1 MIFAVPLA
9 WLQLTYEKSR
19 LLVAIAGITFAV
31 VLMFLQL
38 GFRDALFT
46 SAIRLQSNLV
56 GDLVIISPQST
67 NLVGMRNFSKRRL
80 YQALGMKEVASVNP
94 LYIGLGAWKIKE
106 DPAGQTRNIL
116 ILGAN
121 PDAKVFRMA
130 GAEANINRVKTQDV
144 VLFDRTSRAEFGPI
158 VGECG
163 TLALKSKFSDDAFA
177 CNHLV
182 TREVANRKLTI
193 GGLFELG
200 ASFAADGAV
209 ITSDTNFLRIFDNR
223 RSGLIN
229 VGLINLNPDASPYE
243 AMRNFIM
250 SLPSDHVILPR
261 EKLPP
266 DGKRVQILYMDSIS
280 ADGKLTREENKDKV
294 FVYKNDLTVQDLQ
307 KTHDAAVDDTRILT
321 MEGYIDFEK
330 GYWQKST
337 AIGFIFS
344 LGTVMGFIVGIVIVY
359 QILYTDVSD
368 HLAEYATL
376 KAMGY
381 GNLYLARVVI
391 QEAFVLSILGFIPGL
406 SISFGLYNLTKNATL
421 LPLYIWDKAIPV
433 MILTMVMCVIS
444 GAISLR
450 KVQSADPAE
459 IFG

>member
-38 GFRDALFT
+38 GFRDALFN
-46 SAIRLQSNLV
+46 SSIRLQTNLV

-67 NLVGMRNFSKRRL
+67 NLVGMRNFSQRRL

-94 LYIGLGAWKIKE
+94 LYIATGAWKIKE

-116 ILGAN
+116 VLGAN
-121 PDAKVFRMA
+121 PDAKVFKMS
-130 GAEANINRVKTQDV
+130 GAVSNIDRVKTQDV
-144 VLFDRTSRAEFGPI
+144 VLFDRASRAEFGPI
-158 VGECG
+158 VSECG
-163 TLALKSKFSDDAFA
+163 SLALKAQFTDDAFV
-177 CNHLV
+177 CNKTV
-182 TREVANRKLTI
+182 TREVANRKITV

-200 ASFAADGAV
+200 ASFAADGTV
-209 ITSDTNFLRIFDNR
+209 ITSDTNFLRIFDSR

-229 VGLINLNPDASPYE
+229 VGLINLKPDASPYE
-243 AMRNFIM
+243 TMRNFIL
-250 SLPSDHVILPR
+250 SQPSDHVVLPR
-261 EKLPP
+261 ERLQP
-266 DGKRVQILYMDSIS
+266 DGKRIQVLYKESIG
-280 ADGKLTREENKDKV
+280 ADGKLIREENKDKV
-294 FVYKNDLTVQDLQ
+294 VVSKADLTVDDLK
-307 KTHDAAVDDTRILT
+307 KTQDAAIDDTRILT
-321 MEGYIDFEK
+321 MQGYIDFEK

-381 GNLYLARVVI
+381 GNLYLAQVVI

-406 SISFGLYNLTKNATL
+406 GISFFLYNLTKNATL

-433 MILTMVMCVIS
+433 MLLTMVMCIIS

>member
-56 GDLVIISPQST
+56 GDLVLISPQST
-67 NLVGMRNFSKRRL
+67 NLVGMRNFSQRRL
-80 YQALGMKEVASVNP
+80 YQTLGMKGVESVNP
-94 LYIGLGAWKIKE
+94 MYIGLGAWKVQE
-106 DPAGQTRNIL
+106 DPAGQTRTIL
-116 ILGAN
+116 VVGAN
-121 PDAKVFRMA
+121 PESKVFKIA
-130 GAEANINRVKTQDV
+130 GAEANIDLVKTRDV
-144 VLFDRTSRAEFGPI
+144 VLFDRASRAEFGPI
-158 VGECG
+158 VSECG
-163 TLALKSKFSDDAFA
+163 VLELKTKFTADAFA
-177 CNHLV
+177 CNNLV
-182 TREVANRKLTI
+182 QREVANRTIRI

-200 ASFAADGAV
+200 ASFAADGAM
-209 ITSDTNFLRIFDNR
+209 ITSDTNFLRIFDSR

-229 VGLINLNPDASPYE
+229 VGLINLSPDALPYE
-243 AMRNFIM
+243 VMRNY
-250 SLPSDHVILPR
+250 VIAQPGEDVVLPR
-261 EKLPP
+261 DHIQP
-266 DGKRVQILYMDSIS
+266 DGKRIRALFQERIDEN
-280 ADGKLTREENKDKV
+280 GKVIREEDKNKVVISKA
-294 FVYKNDLTVQDLQ
+294 DLRIEDLQ
-307 KTHDAAVDDTRILT
+307 KTQDAAINDTRILT
-321 MEGYIDFEK
+321 LQGYIDFEK

-381 GNLYLARVVI
+381 SNFYLAQVVI

-406 SISFGLYNLTKNATL
+406 GISFGLYNLTKNATL

-433 MILTMVMCVIS
+433 MLLTIVMCVIS

-459 IFG
+459 VFG

>member
-1 MIFAVPLA
+1 MILAVPLA

-38 GFRDALFT
+38 GFRDALFN

-67 NLVGMRNFSKRRL
+67 NLVGMRNFSQRRL

-94 LYIGLGAWKIKE
+94 LYIGIGAWKIKE
-106 DPAGQTRNIL
+106 EPAGQTRNIL
-116 ILGAN
+116 VLGAN
-121 PDAKVFRMA
+121 PDANVFKMP
-130 GAEANINRVKTQDV
+130 GAIANIDRVKTEDV
-144 VLFDRTSRAEFGPI
+144 ILFDRASRAEFGPI
-158 VGECG
+158 VDECG
-163 TLALKSKFSDDAFA
+163 TLALKTSFSDDAFT
-177 CNHLV
+177 CKNLV
-182 TREVANRKLTI
+182 NREVANRKLRV

-200 ASFAADGAV
+200 ASFAADGAA

-229 VGLINLNPDASPYE
+229 VGLINLRPDVSPFE
-243 AMRNFIM
+243 AMRNFIL
-250 SLPSDHVILPR
+250 SQPSNTVILPR

-266 DGKRVQILYMDSIS
+266 DGKRIRNLYQDHIG
-280 ADGKLTREENKDKV
+280 ADGKIAHEEDKNKVVISKS
-294 FVYKNDLTVQDLQ
+294 DLTTDDLK
-307 KTHDAAVDDTRILT
+307 KTQDAAIDDTRIMT
-321 MEGYIDFEK
+321 IEGYIEFEK

-337 AIGFIFS
+337 AIGFIFT

-368 HLAEYATL
+368 HIAEYATL

-381 GNLYLARVVI
+381 GNLFLAQIVI

-406 SISFGLYNLTKNATL
+406 GISFGLYNLTKNATL

-433 MILTMVMCVIS
+433 MILTMFMCVIS

>member
-38 GFRDALFT
+38 GFRDALFN

-67 NLVGMRNFSKRRL
+67 NLVGMRNFSQRRL
-80 YQALGMKEVASVNP
+80 YQALGMKQVESVNP
-94 LYIGLGAWKIKE
+94 LYIGLAAWKIKE

-116 ILGAN
+116 VLGAN
-121 PDAKVFRMA
+121 PDAKVFKMA
-130 GAEANINRVKTQDV
+130 GAESNIDRVKTEDV
-144 VLFDRTSRAEFGPI
+144 VLFDRASRAEFGPI
-158 VGECG
+158 VSECG
-163 TLALKSKFSDDAFA
+163 SLSLKSTFSEAAFT
-177 CNHLV
+177 CQNLV
-182 TREVANRKLTI
+182 AREVANRKLVI

-200 ASFAADGAV
+200 ASFAADGTL

-229 VGLINLNPDASPYE
+229 VGLINLKPNASPYE
-243 AMRNFIM
+243 AMRDFI
-250 SLPSDHVILPR
+250 LTQPADTVVLPR

-266 DGKRVQILYMDSIS
+266 DGKRIKVLYKDSIG
-280 ADGKLTREENKDKV
+280 ADGKLIHEEDKNKVLIAKS
-294 FVYKNDLTVQDLQ
+294 DLTIEDLKKSQ
-307 KTHDAAVDDTRILT
+307 DAAIDDTRILT
-321 MEGYIDFEK
+321 AQGYIEFEK

-381 GNLYLARVVI
+381 NNFYLAQVVI

-406 SISFGLYNLTKNATL
+406 GISFGLYNLTKNATL

-433 MILTMVMCVIS
+433 MILTMIMCVIS

>member
-1 MIFAVPLA
+1 
-9 WLQLTYEKSR
+9 
-19 LLVAIAGITFAV
+19 VAIAGITFAV

-38 GFRDALFT
+38 GFRDALFN

-67 NLVGMRNFSKRRL
+67 NLVGMRNFSQRRL

-94 LYIGLGAWKIKE
+94 LYIATGAWKIKE

-116 ILGAN
+116 VLGAN
-121 PDAKVFRMA
+121 PDAKVFKMP
-130 GAEANINRVKTQDV
+130 GAIANIDRVKTEDV
-144 VLFDRTSRAEFGPI
+144 LLFDRASRAEFGPI

-163 TLALKSKFSDDAFA
+163 SLALKTSFTDDAFL
-177 CNHLV
+177 CKNLV
-182 TREVANRKLTI
+182 NREVANRKLTI

-200 ASFAADGAV
+200 ASFAADGAA

-229 VGLINLNPDASPYE
+229 VGLINLRADASPFE
-243 AMRNFIM
+243 AMRNFIL
-250 SLPSDHVILPR
+250 SQPSDTVVLPR
-261 EKLPP
+261 EKLAP
-266 DGKRVQILYMDSIS
+266 DGKRIMTLFQDRIG
-280 ADGKLTREENKDKV
+280 ADGKITREEDKNKVIISKA
-294 FVYKNDLTVQDLQ
+294 DLTIDDLK
-307 KTHDAAVDDTRILT
+307 KTQDAAIDDTRIMT
-321 MEGYIDFEK
+321 IQGYIDFEK

-368 HLAEYATL
+368 HIAEYATL

-381 GNLYLARVVI
+381 GNLFLAQIVI

-406 SISFGLYNLTKNATL
+406 GISFGLYNLTKNATL

-433 MILTMVMCVIS
+433 MILTIIMCVIS

>member
-67 NLVGMRNFSKRRL
+67 NLVGMRNFSQRRL

-94 LYIGLGAWKIKE
+94 VYIGLGAWKIKE

-116 ILGAN
+116 VLGAN
-121 PDAKVFRMA
+121 PEAKVFKMA
-130 GAEANINRVKTQDV
+130 GAEANIDHIKTQDV
-144 VLFDRTSRAEFGPI
+144 VLFDRASRAEFGPI

-163 TLALKSKFSDDAFA
+163 TLALKAKFTDDAFA
-177 CNHLV
+177 CNNLV

-209 ITSDTNFLRIFDNR
+209 ITSDTNFLRIFDSR

-229 VGLINLNPDASPYE
+229 VGLINLKPDASPYE
-243 AMRNFIM
+243 AMRNFIL
-250 SLPSDHVILPR
+250 SQPSDHVILPR
-261 EKLPP
+261 EKLQP
-266 DGKRVQILYMDSIS
+266 DGKRVQILYKETID
-280 ADGKLTREENKDKV
+280 ANGKLIREENKDKV
-294 FVYKNDLTVQDLQ
+294 FVYKTDLTVEDLK

-381 GNLYLARVVI
+381 GNLYLAQVVI

-406 SISFGLYNLTKNATL
+406 GISFGLYNLTKNATL

>member
-1 MIFAVPLA
+1 MILAVPLA

-38 GFRDALFT
+38 GFRDALFN

-67 NLVGMRNFSKRRL
+67 NLVGMRNFSQRRL

-94 LYIGLGAWKIKE
+94 LYIGIGAWKIKE

-116 ILGAN
+116 VLGAN
-121 PDAKVFRMA
+121 PDANVFKMP
-130 GAEANINRVKTQDV
+130 GAIANIDRVKTEDV
-144 VLFDRTSRAEFGPI
+144 ILFDRASRAEFGPI
-158 VGECG
+158 VDECG
-163 TLALKSKFSDDAFA
+163 TLALKTSFSDDAFT
-177 CNHLV
+177 CKNLV
-182 TREVANRKLTI
+182 NREVANRKLRV

-200 ASFAADGAV
+200 ASFAADGAA

-229 VGLINLNPDASPYE
+229 VGLINLRPDISPFE
-243 AMRNFIM
+243 AMRNFIL
-250 SLPSDHVILPR
+250 SQPSNTVILPR

-266 DGKRVQILYMDSIS
+266 DGKRIRNLYQDHIS
-280 ADGKLTREENKDKV
+280 ADGKIAHEEDKNKVVISKS
-294 FVYKNDLTVQDLQ
+294 DLTTDDLK
-307 KTHDAAVDDTRILT
+307 KTQDAAIDDTRIMT
-321 MEGYIDFEK
+321 IEGYIEFEK

-337 AIGFIFS
+337 AIGFIFT

-368 HLAEYATL
+368 HIAEYATL

-381 GNLYLARVVI
+381 GNLFLAQIVI

-406 SISFGLYNLTKNATL
+406 GISFGLYNLTKNATL

-433 MILTMVMCVIS
+433 MILTMFMCVIS

>member
-67 NLVGMRNFSKRRL
+67 NLVGMRNFSQRRL

-94 LYIGLGAWKIKE
+94 VYIGLGAWKIKE

-121 PDAKVFRMA
+121 PDAKVFKMS
-130 GAEANINRVKTQDV
+130 GAEPNIDLVKTQDV
-144 VLFDRTSRAEFGPI
+144 VLFDRASRAEFGPI

-163 TLALKSKFSDDAFA
+163 SLALKAKFTDDAFA
-177 CNHLV
+177 CNNLV
-182 TREVANRKLTI
+182 TREVANRKLRI

-229 VGLINLNPDASPYE
+229 VGLINLKPDASPYA
-243 AMRNFIM
+243 AMRNFIL
-250 SLPSDHVILPR
+250 SQPSDHVILPR
-261 EKLPP
+261 EKLQP
-266 DGKRVQILYMDSIS
+266 DGKRIQILYKESIG
-280 ADGKLTREENKDKV
+280 ADGKLIREENKDKV
-294 FVYKNDLTVQDLQ
+294 FVYKTDLTVEDLKMTQ
-307 KTHDAAVDDTRILT
+307 DAAVEDTRILT
-321 MEGYIDFEK
+321 MQGYIEFEK

-381 GNLYLARVVI
+381 GNLYLAQVVI

-406 SISFGLYNLTKNATL
+406 GISFGLYNLTKNATL

-433 MILTMVMCVIS
+433 MLLTMVMCVIS

>member
-67 NLVGMRNFSKRRL
+67 NLVGMRNFSQRRL

-94 LYIGLGAWKIKE
+94 VYIGLGAWKIKE

-116 ILGAN
+116 VLGAN
-121 PDAKVFRMA
+121 PDAKVFKMS
-130 GAEANINRVKTQDV
+130 GAEANIDQVKTQDV
-144 VLFDRTSRAEFGPI
+144 VLFDRASRAEFGPI

-163 TLALKSKFSDDAFA
+163 TLALKAKFTDDAFV
-177 CNHLV
+177 CNNLV

-209 ITSDTNFLRIFDNR
+209 ITSDTNFLRIFDSR

-229 VGLINLNPDASPYE
+229 VGLINLKPDASPYE
-243 AMRNFIM
+243 AMRNFIL
-250 SLPSDHVILPR
+250 SQHSDHVILPR
-261 EKLPP
+261 EKLQP
-266 DGKRVQILYMDSIS
+266 DGKRVQILYKESID
-280 ADGKLTREENKDKV
+280 ANGKLIREENKDKV
-294 FVYKNDLTVQDLQ
+294 FVYKTDLTVEDLK
-307 KTHDAAVDDTRILT
+307 KTQDAAVDDTRILT

-381 GNLYLARVVI
+381 GNLYLAQVVI

-406 SISFGLYNLTKNATL
+406 GISFGLYNLTKNATL

-433 MILTMVMCVIS
+433 MLLTMVMCVIS

>member
-1 MIFAVPLA
+1 MILAVPLA

-38 GFRDALFT
+38 GFRDALFN

-67 NLVGMRNFSKRRL
+67 NLVGMRNFSQRRL

-94 LYIGLGAWKIKE
+94 LYIGIGAWKIKE

-116 ILGAN
+116 VLGAN
-121 PDAKVFRMA
+121 PDANVFKMP
-130 GAEANINRVKTQDV
+130 GAIANIDRVKTEDV
-144 VLFDRTSRAEFGPI
+144 ILFDRASRAEFGPI
-158 VGECG
+158 VDECG
-163 TLALKSKFSDDAFA
+163 TLALKTSFSDDAFT
-177 CNHLV
+177 CKNLV
-182 TREVANRKLTI
+182 NREVANRKLRV

-200 ASFAADGAV
+200 ASFAADGAA

-229 VGLINLNPDASPYE
+229 VGLINLRPDVSPFE
-243 AMRNFIM
+243 AMRNFIL
-250 SLPSDHVILPR
+250 SQPSNTVILPR

-266 DGKRVQILYMDSIS
+266 NGKRIRNLYQDHIG
-280 ADGKLTREENKDKV
+280 ADGKIAHEEDKNKVVISKS
-294 FVYKNDLTVQDLQ
+294 DLTTDDLK
-307 KTHDAAVDDTRILT
+307 KTQDAAIDDTRIMT
-321 MEGYIDFEK
+321 IQGYIDFEK

-337 AIGFIFS
+337 AIGFIFT

-368 HLAEYATL
+368 HIAEYATL

-381 GNLYLARVVI
+381 GNLFLAQIVI

-406 SISFGLYNLTKNATL
+406 GISFGLYNLTKNATL

-433 MILTMVMCVIS
+433 MILTMFMCVIS

>member
-67 NLVGMRNFSKRRL
+67 NLVGMRNFSQRRL
-80 YQALGMKEVASVNP
+80 YQALGMKEVESVNP
-94 LYIGLGAWKIKE
+94 IYLGLAAWKIQE

-116 ILGAN
+116 VLGAN
-121 PDAKVFRMA
+121 PDAKVFKIA
-130 GAEANINRVKTQDV
+130 GIAANIDRVKTEDV
-144 VLFDRTSRAEFGPI
+144 VLFDRASRAEFGPI
-158 VGECG
+158 VSECG
-163 TLALKSKFSDDAFA
+163 SLALKTTFSDAAFA
-177 CNHLV
+177 CNNIV
-182 TREVANRKLTI
+182 NREVANRKLVI

-200 ASFAADGAV
+200 ASFAADGALV
-209 ITSDTNFLRIFDNR
+209 TSDTNFLRIFDGR

-229 VGLINLNPDASPYE
+229 IGLINLRPDASPYE
-243 AMRNFIM
+243 AMRNFIL
-250 SLPSDHVILPR
+250 SQPNDTVVLPR
-261 EKLPP
+261 DKLPP
-266 DGKRVQILYMDSIS
+266 DGKRIRVLYKESIG
-280 ADGKLTREENKDKV
+280 ADGKMIREEDQNKVLVAKSE
-294 FVYKNDLTVQDLQ
+294 LTVEDLKKSQ
-307 KTHDAAVDDTRILT
+307 DAAIDDTRILT
-321 MEGYIDFEK
+321 LQGYINFEK
-330 GYWQKST
+330 DYWHKST
-337 AIGFIFS
+337 AIGFIFT

-381 GNLYLARVVI
+381 NNLYLAQVVI

-406 SISFGLYNLTKNATL
+406 GISFGLYNLTKSATL

-433 MILTMVMCVIS
+433 MILTMIMCVIS

>member
-1 MIFAVPLA
+1 MILAVPLA

-38 GFRDALFT
+38 GFRDALFN

-67 NLVGMRNFSKRRL
+67 NLVGMRNFSQRRL

-94 LYIGLGAWKIKE
+94 LYIGIGAWKIKE

-116 ILGAN
+116 VLGAN
-121 PDAKVFRMA
+121 PDAEVFKMPGALTNIGNVKV
-130 GAEANINRVKTQDV
+130 QDV
-144 VLFDRTSRAEFGPI
+144 VLFDRASRAEFGPI

-163 TLALKSKFSDDAFA
+163 VLALKAKFSDDAFV
-177 CNHLV
+177 CNQLV
-182 TREVANRKLTI
+182 NREVANRKLTI

-200 ASFAADGAV
+200 ASFAADGAM

-223 RSGLIN
+223 RAGLVN
-229 VGLINLNPDASPYE
+229 VGLINLRPDASPYE
-243 AMRNFIM
+243 AMRNFIL
-250 SLPSDHVILPR
+250 SQPSDSVTLPR
-261 EKLPP
+261 DKLPP
-266 DGKRVQILYMDSIS
+266 DGKRVRALYQERLGTDGQVIRSEDPNKVTIS
-280 ADGKLTREENKDKV
+280 KS
-294 FVYKNDLTVQDLQ
+294 DLTIEDLK
-307 KTHDAAVDDTRILT
+307 KTGDAAIDDTRILT
-321 MEGYIDFEK
+321 IQGYIDFEK

-381 GNLYLARVVI
+381 GNLYLAQVVI

-406 SISFGLYNLTKNATL
+406 GISFFLYNLTKNATL

-433 MILTMVMCVIS
+433 MILTIVMCVIS

>member
-56 GDLVIISPQST
+56 GDLVLISPQST
-67 NLVGMRNFSKRRL
+67 NLVGMRNFSQRRL
-80 YQALGMKEVASVNP
+80 YQTLGMKGVESVNP
-94 LYIGLGAWKIKE
+94 MYIGLGAWKVQE
-106 DPAGQTRNIL
+106 DPAGQTRTIL
-116 ILGAN
+116 VVGAN
-121 PDAKVFRMA
+121 PESKVFKIA
-130 GAEANINRVKTQDV
+130 GAEANIDLVKTRDV
-144 VLFDRTSRAEFGPI
+144 VLFDRASRAEFGPI
-158 VGECG
+158 VSECG
-163 TLALKSKFSDDAFA
+163 VLELKTKFTADAFA
-177 CNHLV
+177 CNNLV
-182 TREVANRKLTI
+182 QREVANRTIRI

-200 ASFAADGAV
+200 ASFAADGAM
-209 ITSDTNFLRIFDNR
+209 ITSDTNFLRIFDSR

-229 VGLINLNPDASPYE
+229 VGLINLSPDALPYE
-243 AMRNFIM
+243 VMRNY
-250 SLPSDHVILPR
+250 VIAQPGEDVVLPR
-261 EKLPP
+261 DHLQP
-266 DGKRVQILYMDSIS
+266 DGKRIRALFQERTDEN
-280 ADGKLTREENKDKV
+280 GKVIREEDKNKVVISKA
-294 FVYKNDLTVQDLQ
+294 DLRIEDLQ
-307 KTHDAAVDDTRILT
+307 KTQDAAINDTRILT
-321 MEGYIDFEK
+321 LQGYIDFEK

-381 GNLYLARVVI
+381 SNFYLAQVVI

-406 SISFGLYNLTKNATL
+406 GISFGLYNLTKNATL

-433 MILTMVMCVIS
+433 MLLTIVMCVIS

-459 IFG
+459 VFG

>member
-38 GFRDALFT
+38 GFRDALFN
-46 SAIRLQSNLV
+46 SSIRLQSNLV
-56 GDLVIISPQST
+56 GDLVVISPQST
-67 NLVGMRNFSKRRL
+67 NLVGMRNFSQRRL
-80 YQALGMKEVASVNP
+80 YQALGMKEVVSVNP
-94 LYIGLGAWKIKE
+94 IYIGTGAWKIKE

-116 ILGAN
+116 VLGAN
-121 PDAKVFRMA
+121 PDAKVFKMP
-130 GAEANINRVKTQDV
+130 GAELNIDRVKTQDV
-144 VLFDRTSRAEFGPI
+144 VLFDRTSRPEFGPV

-163 TLALKSKFSDDAFA
+163 TLALKTKFSDDAFA
-177 CNHLV
+177 CNNLV
-182 TREVANRKLTI
+182 TREVANRKITV

-200 ASFAADGAV
+200 ASFAADGTM
-209 ITSDTNFLRIFDNR
+209 ITSDINFLRIFDNR
-223 RSGLIN
+223 RSGLVN
-229 VGLINLNPDASPYE
+229 VGLINLRPDASPYE
-243 AMRNFIM
+243 VMRNFI
-250 SLPSDHVILPR
+250 LGQPSDNVVLPR
-261 EKLPP
+261 EKLSP
-266 DGKRVQILYMDSIS
+266 DGKRVRALYQEVIS
-280 ADGKLTREENKDKV
+280 ADGKVSREENKDKV
-294 FVYKNDLTVQDLQ
+294 IVSKSDLTVEDLK
-307 KTHDAAVDDTRILT
+307 KTEDAAIDDTRILT
-321 MEGYIDFEK
+321 MQGYINFEK

-381 GNLYLARVVI
+381 GNFYLAQVVI

-406 SISFGLYNLTKNATL
+406 GISFFLYNLTKNATL

-433 MILTMVMCVIS
+433 MILTIVMCVIS

>member
-56 GDLVIISPQST
+56 GDLVIINPQST
-67 NLVGMRNFSKRRL
+67 NLVGMRNFSQRRL
-80 YQALGMKEVASVNP
+80 YQAYGLDEVASVNP
-94 LYIGLGAWKIKE
+94 LYIGLGAWKIQE

-116 ILGAN
+116 VLGAN
-121 PDAKVFRMA
+121 PDADVFRMA
-130 GAEANINRVKTQDV
+130 GAAINIDRVKTQDV

-158 VGECG
+158 VAECG
-163 TLALKSKFSDDAFA
+163 SLSLKSQFTDQAFA

-182 TREVANRKLTI
+182 TREVGNRKLAI

-209 ITSDTNFLRIFDNR
+209 ITSDTNFLRMFDNR

-229 VGLINLNPDASPYE
+229 VGLINLKPNASPY
-243 AMRNFIM
+243 ATMLKFILEM
-250 SLPSDHVILPR
+250 PDDTVVLPR
-261 EKLPP
+261 EKLSP
-266 DGKRVQILYMDSIS
+266 DGKRVRALFQERVGD
-280 ADGKLTREENKDKV
+280 DGKVIREENKEKV
-294 FVYKNDLTVQDLQ
+294 VVSKQDLTIEDLQ
-307 KTHDAAVDDTRILT
+307 KTQDAAIDDARIMT
-321 MEGYIDFEK
+321 MDGYIAFEK

-337 AIGFIFS
+337 AIGFIFT

-381 GNLYLARVVI
+381 NNFYLARIVI
-391 QEAFVLSILGFIPGL
+391 QEAFVLSILGFLPGL
-406 SISFGLYNLTKNATL
+406 GISFGLYNLTKNATL

>member
-1 MIFAVPLA
+1 MILAVPLA

-31 VLMFLQL
+31 VLMFMQL
-38 GFRDALFT
+38 GFRDALFN

-67 NLVGMRNFSKRRL
+67 NLVGMRNFSQRRL

-94 LYIGLGAWKIKE
+94 LYIGIGAWKIKE

-116 ILGAN
+116 VLGAN
-121 PDAKVFRMA
+121 PDANVFKMP
-130 GAEANINRVKTQDV
+130 GAIANIDRVKTEDV
-144 VLFDRTSRAEFGPI
+144 ILFDRASRAEFGQI
-158 VGECG
+158 VDECG
-163 TLALKSKFSDDAFA
+163 TLALKTSFSDDAFT
-177 CNHLV
+177 CKNLV
-182 TREVANRKLTI
+182 NREVANRKLRV

-200 ASFAADGAV
+200 ASFATDGAA

-229 VGLINLNPDASPYE
+229 VGLINLRPDVSPFE
-243 AMRNFIM
+243 AMRNFIL
-250 SLPSDHVILPR
+250 SQPSNTVILPR

-266 DGKRVQILYMDSIS
+266 DGKRIRNLYQDHIG
-280 ADGKLTREENKDKV
+280 ADGKIAHEEDKNKVVISKS
-294 FVYKNDLTVQDLQ
+294 DLTTDDLK
-307 KTHDAAVDDTRILT
+307 KTQDAAIDDTRIMT
-321 MEGYIDFEK
+321 IEGYIEFEK

-337 AIGFIFS
+337 AIGFIFT

-368 HLAEYATL
+368 HIAEYATL

-381 GNLYLARVVI
+381 GNLFLAQIVI

-406 SISFGLYNLTKNATL
+406 GISFGLYNLTKNATL

-433 MILTMVMCVIS
+433 MILTMFMCVIS
-444 GAISLR
+444 GALSLR

>member
-1 MIFAVPLA
+1 
-9 WLQLTYEKSR
+9 
-19 LLVAIAGITFAV
+19 
-31 VLMFLQL
+31 
-38 GFRDALFT
+38 
-46 SAIRLQSNLV
+46 
-56 GDLVIISPQST
+56 
-67 NLVGMRNFSKRRL
+67 
-80 YQALGMKEVASVNP
+80 MKEVASVNP
-94 LYIGLGAWKIKE
+94 LYIGIGAWKIKE

-116 ILGAN
+116 VLGAN
-121 PDAKVFRMA
+121 PDANVFKMP
-130 GAEANINRVKTQDV
+130 GAIANIDRVKTEDV
-144 VLFDRTSRAEFGPI
+144 ILFDRASRAEFGPI
-158 VGECG
+158 VDECG
-163 TLALKSKFSDDAFA
+163 TLALKTSFSDDAFT
-177 CNHLV
+177 CKNLV
-182 TREVANRKLTI
+182 NREVANRKLRV

-200 ASFAADGAV
+200 ASFAADGAA

-229 VGLINLNPDASPYE
+229 VGLINLRPDISPFE
-243 AMRNFIM
+243 AMRNFIL
-250 SLPSDHVILPR
+250 SQPSNTVILPR

-266 DGKRVQILYMDSIS
+266 DGKRIRNLYQDHIS
-280 ADGKLTREENKDKV
+280 ADGKIAHEEDKNKVVISKS
-294 FVYKNDLTVQDLQ
+294 DLTTDDLK
-307 KTHDAAVDDTRILT
+307 KTQDAAIDDTRIMT
-321 MEGYIDFEK
+321 IEGYIEFEK

-337 AIGFIFS
+337 AIGFIFT

-368 HLAEYATL
+368 HIAEYATL

-381 GNLYLARVVI
+381 GNLFLAQIVI

-406 SISFGLYNLTKNATL
+406 GISFGLYNLTKNATL

-433 MILTMVMCVIS
+433 MILTMFMCVIS

>member
-31 VLMFLQL
+31 VLIFMQL

-46 SAIRLQSNLV
+46 SAVRLQTNLI

-67 NLVGMRNFSKRRL
+67 NIVGMRNFSQRRL
-80 YQALGMKEVASVNP
+80 FQALGMNDVESVNSI
-94 LYIGLGAWKIKE
+94 YIGLAAWKIQE

-116 ILGAN
+116 VLGAD
-121 PDAKVFRMA
+121 PDAKIFKIA
-130 GAEANINRVKTQDV
+130 GTSSNIDLVKTEDV
-144 VLFDRTSRAEFGPI
+144 VLFDRASRPDFGPI
-158 VGECG
+158 VSNCG
-163 TLALKSKFSDDAFA
+163 VFELRTKFTDEAFA
-177 CNHLV
+177 CKNLV

-200 ASFAADGAV
+200 TSFAADGSI
-209 ITSDTNFLRIFDNR
+209 ITSNTNFLRIFDNR
-223 RSGLIN
+223 RE
-229 VGLINLNPDASPYE
+229 GLINLGLINLKPNASPY
-243 AMRNFIM
+243 AVMREF
-250 SLPSDHVILPR
+250 VINQTDEMVVLPR
-261 EKLPP
+261 EKLQP
-266 DGKRVQILYMDSIS
+266 DGKRIKILYKETVG
-280 ADGKLTREENKDKV
+280 ADGKIVREENKEKV
-294 FVYKNDLTVQDLQ
+294 IISKFDLTLEDLKLTQ
-307 KTHDAAVDDTRILT
+307 DAAIDDTRIMT
-321 MEGYIDFEK
+321 IQGYIDFEK
-330 GYWQKST
+330 NYWQKST
-337 AIGFIFS
+337 AIAFIFT
-344 LGTVMGFIVGIVIVY
+344 LGTIMGFIVGIVIVY

-381 GNLYLARVVI
+381 SNLYLAQVVI
-391 QEAFVLSILGFIPGL
+391 QEAIVLAVLGFIPGL
-406 SISFGLYNLTKNATL
+406 GISFGMYNLTKNATF

-433 MILTMVMCVIS
+433 LLLTIFMCVIS
-444 GAISLR
+444 GTISLR

>member
-46 SAIRLQSNLV
+46 SAVRLQGNLV
-56 GDLVIISPQST
+56 GDIVIISPQST
-67 NLVGMRNFSKRRL
+67 NLVGMRNFTQRRL
-80 YQALGMKEVASVNP
+80 YQARGLKGVSSVNP
-94 LYIGLGAWKIKE
+94 LYIGIAAWKIKE
-106 DPAGQTRNIL
+106 DPAGQTRSIL
-116 ILGAN
+116 VLGAN
-121 PDAKVFRMA
+121 PDASIFKMP
-130 GAEANINRVKTQDV
+130 GAELNINNVKKQDV
-144 VLFDRTSRAEFGPI
+144 VLFDRASRAEFGPI

-163 TLALKSKFSDDAFA
+163 TLALKAKFNDEAFA
-177 CNHLV
+177 CNNQV
-182 TREVANRKLTI
+182 NREVANRKI
-193 GGLFELG
+193 SVGGLFELG
-200 ASFAADGAV
+200 ASFAADGAM

-229 VGLINLNPDASPYE
+229 VGLINLQPNASPYE
-243 AMRNFIM
+243 TMLEFIRTQPGD
-250 SLPSDHVILPR
+250 SVVLPR
-261 EKLPP
+261 DKLQP
-266 DGKRVQILYMDSIS
+266 DGKRIQGVFQERIG
-280 ADGKLTREENKDKV
+280 ADGKVTLEENKDKV
-294 FVYKNDLTVQDLQ
+294 TIAKSELTVADLQ
-307 KTHDAAVDDTRILT
+307 KTEDAAIDDTRILT
-321 MEGYIDFEK
+321 AQGYINFEK

-381 GNLYLARVVI
+381 GNFYLAQIVI
-391 QEAFVLSILGFIPGL
+391 QESFVLSILGFIPGL
-406 SISFGLYNLTKNATL
+406 GISFGLYNLTKNATL

-433 MILTMVMCVIS
+433 MILTIVMCVIS

>member
-1 MIFAVPLA
+1 MILAVPLA

-38 GFRDALFT
+38 GFRDALFN

-67 NLVGMRNFSKRRL
+67 NLVGMRNFSQRRL

-94 LYIGLGAWKIKE
+94 LYIGIGAWKIKE

-116 ILGAN
+116 VLGAN
-121 PDAKVFRMA
+121 PDANVFKMP
-130 GAEANINRVKTQDV
+130 GAIANIDRVKTEDV
-144 VLFDRTSRAEFGPI
+144 ILFDRASRAEFGPI
-158 VGECG
+158 VDECG
-163 TLALKSKFSDDAFA
+163 TLALKTSFSDDAFT
-177 CNHLV
+177 CKNLV
-182 TREVANRKLTI
+182 NREVANRKLRV

-200 ASFAADGAV
+200 ASFAADGAA

-229 VGLINLNPDASPYE
+229 VGLINLRPDVSPFE
-243 AMRNFIM
+243 AMRNFIL
-250 SLPSDHVILPR
+250 SQPSNTVILPR

-266 DGKRVQILYMDSIS
+266 DGKRIRNLYQDHIG
-280 ADGKLTREENKDKV
+280 ADGKIAHEEDKNKVVISKS
-294 FVYKNDLTVQDLQ
+294 DLTTDDLK
-307 KTHDAAVDDTRILT
+307 KTQDAAIDDTRIMT
-321 MEGYIDFEK
+321 IQGYIDFEK

-337 AIGFIFS
+337 AIGFIFT

-368 HLAEYATL
+368 HIAEYATL

-381 GNLYLARVVI
+381 GNLFLAQIVI

-406 SISFGLYNLTKNATL
+406 GISFGLYNLTKNATL

-433 MILTMVMCVIS
+433 MILTMFMCVIS

>member
-38 GFRDALFT
+38 GFRDALFD

-67 NLVGMRNFSKRRL
+67 NLVGMRNFSQRRL
-80 YQALGMKEVASVNP
+80 YQALGMKDVASVNP

-116 ILGAN
+116 VLGAN
-121 PDAKVFRMA
+121 PDANVFKMS
-130 GAEANINRVKTQDV
+130 GAVSNIDRVKTQDV
-144 VLFDRTSRAEFGPI
+144 VLFDRASRAEFGPI
-158 VGECG
+158 VSECG
-163 TLALKSKFSDDAFA
+163 SLALKAQFTDDAFV
-177 CNHLV
+177 CNKSV
-182 TREVANRKLTI
+182 TREVANRKITV

-200 ASFAADGAV
+200 ASFAADGTV
-209 ITSDTNFLRIFDNR
+209 ITSDTNFLRIFDAR

-229 VGLINLNPDASPYE
+229 VGLINLKPDASPYE
-243 AMRNFIM
+243 TMRNFIL
-250 SLPSDHVILPR
+250 SQPSDHVVLPR
-261 EKLPP
+261 EKLQS
-266 DGKRVQILYMDSIS
+266 DGKRIQALYKESIG
-280 ADGKLTREENKDKV
+280 ADGKLIREENKDKV
-294 FVYKNDLTVQDLQ
+294 VVSKADLTVDDLK
-307 KTHDAAVDDTRILT
+307 KTQDAAINDTRILT
-321 MEGYIDFEK
+321 MQGYIDFEK

-381 GNLYLARVVI
+381 GNLYLAQVVI

-406 SISFGLYNLTKNATL
+406 GISFFLYNLTKNATL

-433 MILTMVMCVIS
+433 MLLTMVMCIIS

>member
-67 NLVGMRNFSKRRL
+67 NLVGMRNFSQRRL
-80 YQALGMKEVASVNP
+80 YQALGMKEVESVNP
-94 LYIGLGAWKIKE
+94 IYLGLAAWKIQE

-116 ILGAN
+116 VLGAN
-121 PDAKVFRMA
+121 PDAKVFKMV
-130 GAEANINRVKTQDV
+130 GTEANIDRVKTEDV
-144 VLFDRTSRAEFGPI
+144 VLFDRASRAEFGPI
-158 VGECG
+158 VSECG
-163 TLALKSKFSDDAFA
+163 SLALKANFSDAAFA
-177 CNHLV
+177 CNNV
-182 TREVANRKLTI
+182 VNREVANRKLLI

-200 ASFAADGAV
+200 ASFAADGALV
-209 ITSDTNFLRIFDNR
+209 TSDTNFLRIFDNR

-229 VGLINLNPDASPYE
+229 IGLINLRPDASPYE
-243 AMRNFIM
+243 AMRNFIL
-250 SLPSDHVILPR
+250 SQPNDTVVLPR
-261 EKLPP
+261 EKLSP
-266 DGKRVQILYMDSIS
+266 DGKRIRILYKESVG
-280 ADGKLTREENKDKV
+280 ADGKMIREEDKNKVLISKSE
-294 FVYKNDLTVQDLQ
+294 LTVEDLKKSQ
-307 KTHDAAVDDTRILT
+307 DAAIDDTRILT
-321 MEGYIDFEK
+321 LQGYIDFEK

-381 GNLYLARVVI
+381 SNLYLAQVVI

-406 SISFGLYNLTKNATL
+406 GISFGLYNLTKNATL

>member
-67 NLVGMRNFSKRRL
+67 NLVGMRNFSQRRL

-94 LYIGLGAWKIKE
+94 VYIGLGAWKIQE

-116 ILGAN
+116 VLGAN
-121 PDAKVFRMA
+121 PEAKVFKMA
-130 GAEANINRVKTQDV
+130 GAEANIDHIKTQDV
-144 VLFDRTSRAEFGPI
+144 VLFDRASRAEFGPI

-163 TLALKSKFSDDAFA
+163 TLALKAKFTDDAFA
-177 CNHLV
+177 CNNLV

-209 ITSDTNFLRIFDNR
+209 ITSDTNFLRIFDSR

-229 VGLINLNPDASPYE
+229 VGLINLKPDASPYE
-243 AMRNFIM
+243 AMRNFIL
-250 SLPSDHVILPR
+250 SQPSDHVILPR
-261 EKLPP
+261 EKLQP
-266 DGKRVQILYMDSIS
+266 DGKRVQILYKESID
-280 ADGKLTREENKDKV
+280 ANGKLIREENKDKV
-294 FVYKNDLTVQDLQ
+294 FVYKTDLTVEDLK

-381 GNLYLARVVI
+381 GNLYLAQVVI
-391 QEAFVLSILGFIPGL
+391 QESFVLSILGFIPGL
-406 SISFGLYNLTKNATL
+406 GISFGLYNLTKNATL

>member
-67 NLVGMRNFSKRRL
+67 NLVGMRNFSQRRL
-80 YQALGMKEVASVNP
+80 YQALGMKEVESVNP
-94 LYIGLGAWKIKE
+94 IYLGLAAWKIQE

-121 PDAKVFRMA
+121 PDAKVFKIA
-130 GAEANINRVKTQDV
+130 GVASNIDRVKTEDV
-144 VLFDRTSRAEFGPI
+144 VLFDRASRAEFGPI
-158 VGECG
+158 VSECG
-163 TLALKSKFSDDAFA
+163 ALALKATFSDAAFA
-177 CNHLV
+177 CNNIV
-182 TREVANRKLTI
+182 TREVANRKLVI

-200 ASFAADGAV
+200 ASFAADGALV
-209 ITSDTNFLRIFDNR
+209 TSDTNFLRIFDSR

-229 VGLINLNPDASPYE
+229 IGLINLRPDASPYE
-243 AMRNFIM
+243 AMRNFIL
-250 SLPSDHVILPR
+250 SQPNETVVLPR
-261 EKLPP
+261 DKLPP
-266 DGKRVQILYMDSIS
+266 DGKRIRILYKESIG
-280 ADGKLTREENKDKV
+280 ADGKMIREEDQNKVLVAKSE
-294 FVYKNDLTVQDLQ
+294 LTVEDLQ
-307 KTHDAAVDDTRILT
+307 KSQDAAIDDTRILT
-321 MEGYIDFEK
+321 LQGYINFEK
-330 GYWQKST
+330 DYWQKST
-337 AIGFIFS
+337 AIGFIFT

-381 GNLYLARVVI
+381 NNLYLAQVVI

-406 SISFGLYNLTKNATL
+406 GISFGLYNLTKNATL

-433 MILTMVMCVIS
+433 MILTMIMCVIS

>member
-67 NLVGMRNFSKRRL
+67 NLVGMRNFSQRRL

-94 LYIGLGAWKIKE
+94 VYIGLGAWKIQE

-116 ILGAN
+116 VLGAN
-121 PDAKVFRMA
+121 PEAKVFKMA
-130 GAEANINRVKTQDV
+130 GAEANIDHIKTQDV
-144 VLFDRTSRAEFGPI
+144 VLFDRASRAEFGPI

-163 TLALKSKFSDDAFA
+163 TLALKAKFTDDAFA
-177 CNHLV
+177 CNNLV

-209 ITSDTNFLRIFDNR
+209 ITSDTNFLRIFDSR

-229 VGLINLNPDASPYE
+229 VGLINLKPDTSPYK
-243 AMRNFIM
+243 AMRNFIL
-250 SLPSDHVILPR
+250 SQPSDHVILPR
-261 EKLPP
+261 EKLQP
-266 DGKRVQILYMDSIS
+266 DGKRVQILYKESID
-280 ADGKLTREENKDKV
+280 ANGKMIREENKDKV
-294 FVYKNDLTVQDLQ
+294 FVYKTDLTVEDLK

-381 GNLYLARVVI
+381 GNLYLAQVVI

-406 SISFGLYNLTKNATL
+406 GISFGLYNLTKNATL

>member
-1 MIFAVPLA
+1 MILAVPLA

-38 GFRDALFT
+38 GFRDALFN

-67 NLVGMRNFSKRRL
+67 NLVGMRNFSQRRL

-94 LYIGLGAWKIKE
+94 LYIGIGAWKIKE
-106 DPAGQTRNIL
+106 EPAGQTRNIL
-116 ILGAN
+116 VLGAN
-121 PDAKVFRMA
+121 PDANVFKMP
-130 GAEANINRVKTQDV
+130 GAIANIDRVKTEDV
-144 VLFDRTSRAEFGPI
+144 ILFDRASRAEFGPI
-158 VGECG
+158 VDECG
-163 TLALKSKFSDDAFA
+163 TLALKTSFSDDAFT
-177 CNHLV
+177 CKNLV
-182 TREVANRKLTI
+182 NREVANRKLRV

-200 ASFAADGAV
+200 ASFAADGAA

-229 VGLINLNPDASPYE
+229 VGLINLRPDVSPFE
-243 AMRNFIM
+243 AMRNFIL
-250 SLPSDHVILPR
+250 SQPSNTVILPR

-266 DGKRVQILYMDSIS
+266 DGKRIRNLYQDHIG
-280 ADGKLTREENKDKV
+280 ADGKIAHEEDKNKVVISKS
-294 FVYKNDLTVQDLQ
+294 DLTTDDLK
-307 KTHDAAVDDTRILT
+307 KTQDAAIDDTRIMT
-321 MEGYIDFEK
+321 IEGYIEFEK

-337 AIGFIFS
+337 AIGFIFT

-368 HLAEYATL
+368 HIAEYATL

-381 GNLYLARVVI
+381 GNLFLAQIVI

-406 SISFGLYNLTKNATL
+406 GISFGLYNLTKNATL

-433 MILTMVMCVIS
+433 MILTMFMCVIS
-444 GAISLR
+444 GALSLR

>member
-67 NLVGMRNFSKRRL
+67 NLVGMRNFSQRRL

-94 LYIGLGAWKIKE
+94 VYIGLGAWKIKE

-116 ILGAN
+116 VLGAN
-121 PDAKVFRMA
+121 PDAKVFKMS
-130 GAEANINRVKTQDV
+130 GAEANIDQVKTQDV
-144 VLFDRTSRAEFGPI
+144 VLFDRASRAEFGPI

-163 TLALKSKFSDDAFA
+163 TLALKAKFTDDAFV
-177 CNHLV
+177 CNNLV

-209 ITSDTNFLRIFDNR
+209 ITSDTNFLRIFDSR

-229 VGLINLNPDASPYE
+229 VGLINLKPDASPYE
-243 AMRNFIM
+243 AMRNFIL
-250 SLPSDHVILPR
+250 SQPSDHVILPR
-261 EKLPP
+261 EKLQP
-266 DGKRVQILYMDSIS
+266 DGKRVQILYKESID
-280 ADGKLTREENKDKV
+280 ANGKLIREENKDKV
-294 FVYKNDLTVQDLQ
+294 FVYKTDLTVEDLK
-307 KTHDAAVDDTRILT
+307 KTQDAAVDDTRILT

-381 GNLYLARVVI
+381 GNLYLAQVVI

-406 SISFGLYNLTKNATL
+406 GISFGLYNLTKNATL

-433 MILTMVMCVIS
+433 MLLTMVMCVIS

>member
-1 MIFAVPLA
+1 MILAVPLA

-38 GFRDALFT
+38 GFRDALFN

-67 NLVGMRNFSKRRL
+67 NLVGMRNFSQRRL

-94 LYIGLGAWKIKE
+94 LYIGIGAWKIKE

-116 ILGAN
+116 VLGAN
-121 PDAKVFRMA
+121 PDANVFKMP
-130 GAEANINRVKTQDV
+130 GAIANIDRVKTEDV
-144 VLFDRTSRAEFGPI
+144 ILFDRASRAEFGPI
-158 VGECG
+158 VDECG
-163 TLALKSKFSDDAFA
+163 TLALKTSFSDDAFT
-177 CNHLV
+177 CKNLV
-182 TREVANRKLTI
+182 NREVANRKLRV

-200 ASFAADGAV
+200 ASFAADGTA

-229 VGLINLNPDASPYE
+229 VGLINLRPDVSPFE
-243 AMRNFIM
+243 AMRNFIL
-250 SLPSDHVILPR
+250 SQPSNTVILPR

-266 DGKRVQILYMDSIS
+266 DGKRIRNLYQDHIG
-280 ADGKLTREENKDKV
+280 ADGKIAHEEDKNKVVISKS
-294 FVYKNDLTVQDLQ
+294 DLTTDDLK
-307 KTHDAAVDDTRILT
+307 KTQDAAINDTRIMT
-321 MEGYIDFEK
+321 IQGYIDFEK

-337 AIGFIFS
+337 AIGFIFT

-368 HLAEYATL
+368 HIAEYATL

-381 GNLYLARVVI
+381 GNLFLAQIVI

-406 SISFGLYNLTKNATL
+406 GISFGLYNLTKNATL

>member
-67 NLVGMRNFSKRRL
+67 NLVGMRNFSQRRL
-80 YQALGMKEVASVNP
+80 YQVLGMGEVASVNP
-94 LYIGLGAWKIKE
+94 LYIGLGAWKVQE

-116 ILGAN
+116 VLGAN
-121 PDAKVFRMA
+121 PDANVFRMP
-130 GAEANINRVKTQDV
+130 GAESNIDRVKTQDV
-144 VLFDRTSRAEFGPI
+144 VLFDRASRAEFGPI

-163 TLALKSKFSDDAFA
+163 TLALKAQFSNDAFL
-177 CNHLV
+177 CNNLV
-182 TREVANRKLTI
+182 NREVANRKITI

-200 ASFAADGAV
+200 ASFAADGAM
-209 ITSDTNFLRIFDNR
+209 ITSDTNFLRIFDAR

-229 VGLINLNPDASPYE
+229 VGLINLRPNASPYE
-243 AMRNFIM
+243 VMRNFIL
-250 SLPSDHVILPR
+250 SQPSDTVVLPR
-261 EKLPP
+261 EKLQP
-266 DGKRVQILYMDSIS
+266 DGKRVRILYQQVIG
-280 ADGKLTREENKDKV
+280 ADGKVTSQENKERVIVSKS
-294 FVYKNDLTVQDLQ
+294 DLTVADLK
-307 KTHDAAVDDTRILT
+307 KTEDAAIEDTRILT
-321 MEGYIDFEK
+321 MEGYISFEK
-330 GYWQKST
+330 NYWQKNT

-381 GNLYLARVVI
+381 GNLYLAQVVI

-406 SISFGLYNLTKNATL
+406 GISFGLYNLTKNATL

-433 MILTMVMCVIS
+433 MILTIVMCVIS

>member
-38 GFRDALFT
+38 GFRDALFN
-46 SAIRLQSNLV
+46 SAIRLQNNLI

-67 NLVGMRNFSKRRL
+67 NLVGMRNFSQRRL

-94 LYIGLGAWKIKE
+94 LYISTGAWKIKE

-116 ILGAN
+116 VLGAN
-121 PDAKVFRMA
+121 PDAKVFKMP
-130 GAEANINRVKTQDV
+130 GADSNIDRVKTQDV

-163 TLALKSKFSDDAFA
+163 TLALKTKFSDDAFA
-177 CNHLV
+177 CNNSV
-182 TREVANRKLTI
+182 TREVANRKLTV

-200 ASFAADGAV
+200 ASFAADGAM
-209 ITSDTNFLRIFDNR
+209 ITSDTNFLRIFDSR

-229 VGLINLNPDASPYE
+229 VGLINLRPDTSPFE
-243 AMRNFIM
+243 TMRNFI
-250 SLPSDHVILPR
+250 LTQPSDMVVLPR

-266 DGKRVQILYMDSIS
+266 DGKRIKVLYQDRIDV
-280 ADGKLTREENKDKV
+280 DGKVVSEENKDKV
-294 FVYKNDLTVQDLQ
+294 IVSKYDLTVDDLK
-307 KTHDAAVDDTRILT
+307 KTEDAAIDDTRILT
-321 MEGYIDFEK
+321 MQGYINFEK

-337 AIGFIFS
+337 AIGFIFT

-381 GNLYLARVVI
+381 GNMYLAQVVI

-406 SISFGLYNLTKNATL
+406 GISFGLYNLTKNATL

-433 MILTMVMCVIS
+433 MLLTMVMCVVS

>member
-1 MIFAVPLA
+1 MILAVPLA

-38 GFRDALFT
+38 GFRDALFN

-67 NLVGMRNFSKRRL
+67 NLVGMRNFSQRRL

-94 LYIGLGAWKIKE
+94 LYIGIGAWKIKE

-116 ILGAN
+116 VLGAN
-121 PDAKVFRMA
+121 PDANVFKMP
-130 GAEANINRVKTQDV
+130 GAIANIDRVKTEDV
-144 VLFDRTSRAEFGPI
+144 ILFDRASRAEFGPI
-158 VGECG
+158 VDECG
-163 TLALKSKFSDDAFA
+163 TLALKTSFSDDAFT
-177 CNHLV
+177 CKNLV
-182 TREVANRKLTI
+182 NREVANRKLRV

-200 ASFAADGAV
+200 ASFAADGAA

-229 VGLINLNPDASPYE
+229 VGLINLRPDISPFE
-243 AMRNFIM
+243 AMRNFIL
-250 SLPSDHVILPR
+250 SQPSNTVILPR

-266 DGKRVQILYMDSIS
+266 DGKRIRNLYQDHIS
-280 ADGKLTREENKDKV
+280 ADGKIAHEEDKNKVVISKS
-294 FVYKNDLTVQDLQ
+294 DLTTDDLK
-307 KTHDAAVDDTRILT
+307 KTQDAAIDDTRIMT
-321 MEGYIDFEK
+321 IQGYIDFEK

-337 AIGFIFS
+337 AIGFIFT

-368 HLAEYATL
+368 HIAEYATL

-381 GNLYLARVVI
+381 GNLFLAQIVI

-406 SISFGLYNLTKNATL
+406 GISFGLYNLTKNATL

-433 MILTMVMCVIS
+433 MILTMFMCVIS

>member
-38 GFRDALFT
+38 GFRDALFN
-46 SAIRLQSNLV
+46 SAIRLQSNLI
-56 GDLVIISPQST
+56 GDLVVISPQST
-67 NLVGMRNFSKRRL
+67 NLVGMRNFSQRRL

-94 LYIGLGAWKIKE
+94 VYIGLGAWKIQE

-116 ILGAN
+116 VLGAN
-121 PDAKVFRMA
+121 PDAKVFKMP
-130 GAEANINRVKTQDV
+130 GAETNIGRVKTQDV

-163 TLALKSKFSDDAFA
+163 TLALKTKFSDDAFA
-177 CNHLV
+177 CNNSV
-182 TREVANRKLTI
+182 TREVANRKLTV

-200 ASFAADGAV
+200 ASFAADGAM
-209 ITSDTNFLRIFDNR
+209 ITSDTNFLRIFDAR

-229 VGLINLNPDASPYE
+229 VGLINLRAEASPFE
-243 AMRNFIM
+243 TMRNFIL
-250 SLPSDHVILPR
+250 SQSSDTVVLPR
-261 EKLPP
+261 EKLQP
-266 DGKRVQILYMDSIS
+266 DGKRIKSLYQEVIG
-280 ADGKLTREENKDKV
+280 ADGTVTRQENKDKV
-294 FVYKNDLTVQDLQ
+294 VVSKYDLTVDDLK
-307 KTHDAAVDDTRILT
+307 KTEDAAIDDIRVLT
-321 MEGYIDFEK
+321 IQGYINFEK

-337 AIGFIFS
+337 AIGFIFT

-381 GNLYLARVVI
+381 GNMYLAQVVI

-406 SISFGLYNLTKNATL
+406 GISFGLYNLTKNATL

-433 MILTMVMCVIS
+433 MILTMVMCVVS